1 MDAFDLKEAG
11 SLITELKH
19 TFLVATGELNGSV
32 FERAVIYM
40 VSHTKDGA
48 MGFIINQPQANITF
62 KDITQSMGIEKMM
75 EARTAYAPT
84 PISAPIIYKGGPVE
98 NNRGFV
104 IHGNDYSKPSTVQVG
119 PGVGLSTTSDIVA
132 DIATGKGPKDL
143 NFCLGY
149 AGWAPGQLEA
159 ELVDNGWLVVPAD
172 PAILFG
178 TPSSDRYE
186 AATKRLGIDALNFSD
201 EIGMA

>member
-1 MDAFDLKEAG
+1 MDPFEVKEAG
-11 SLITELKH
+11 GLITELKH
-19 TFLVATGELNGSV
+19 TFLVATGELNGSP

-40 VSHTKDGA
+40 VSHNQEGA
-48 MGFIINQPQANITF
+48 MGFIINQPQEKINF
-62 KDITQSMGIEKMM
+62 HDITKSMGIEEMM
-75 EARTAYAPT
+75 EGRATASGRIA
-84 PISAPIIYKGGPVE
+84 APIIFKGGPVE

-104 IHGNDYSKPSTVQVG
+104 LHNADYRRPGTVQVG
-119 PGVGLSTTSDIVA
+119 PGVNLSTTSDVVN
-132 DIATGKGPKDL
+132 DIAQGKGPHKM

-172 PAILFG
+172 QTILFSLPAAG
-178 TPSSDRYE
+178 RYE

-201 EIGMA
+201 EIGVA